1 MNKLILEKS
10 VSKSQQ
16 RLMGAVHNC
25 QKTGSCASPEIEKIA
40 KSIKPDDC
48 TDFASTK
55 HEGLPE
61 KKKKKKKHKTFKEW
75 LTEKETISE
84 VGTSCG
90 SCGGGG
96 TNTGDIASFK
106 QPIGGF
112 GPLRTRKKPDEI
124 LNLMKKK

>member
-16 RLMGAVHNC
+16 RLMGAVHAC
-25 QKTGSCASPEIEKIA
+25 QEKGSCASPEIEKIA
-40 KSIKPDDC
+40 KSIKPGDC

-55 HEGLPE
+55 HKGLPE
-61 KKKKKKKHKTFKEW
+61 KKKKKKKHKIFKEW
-75 LTEKETISE
+75 LTEKEATISE

-96 TNTGDIASFK
+96 TSTGDIASFK

-112 GPLRTRKKPDEI
+112 GTFRRRKIKRI
-124 LNLMKKK
+124 LNLDEI

>member
-1 MNKLILEKS
+1 MPAK
-10 VSKSQQ
+10 SKSQQ
-16 RLMGAVHNC
+16 RLFGLVRKC
-25 QKTGSCASPEIEKIA
+25 QKTGECDSPEIKKVS
-40 KSIKPDDC
+40 KSISSKDAKKY
-48 TDFASTK
+48 ASTK

-61 KKKKKKKHKTFKEW
+61 KKKKKAKTFKEW
-75 LTEKETISE
+75 LEIRDTISE

-96 TNTGDIASFK
+96 TSTGDIASFK
-106 QPIGGF
+106 QPVFG